1 MKNLKFVSACLLATT
16 ALTLP
21 EIAAAQ
27 VDDEI
32 IVTAT
37 KRATSVQD
45 VPISVTV
52 VSPAQLENQ
61 GVTSIKDLTSVASGF
76 NIQSS
81 QTETQGTSIRIRG
94 VGTTGNNIG
103 LESAVGV
110 FIDGVYQS
118 RPGVALGELTD
129 IEALELLRGPQG
141 TLFGRNTSAG
151 ALNIR
156 TKKPDFD
163 GTSGFADFTY
173 GNFDLINAKAAVNF
187 TASDQLAFRLNGAY
201 RQRDGFLTSSVDPDI
216 ESHNRDRFLIKG
228 QALWEPS
235 DQTSLRVIADYS
247 EIDENCCASVTDAF
261 SGRRL

>member
-1 MKNLKFVSACLLATT
+1 MKTITRLSTCLLAASAMT
-16 ALTLP
+16 AIST
-21 EIAAAQ
+21 ASFAQ
-27 VDDEI
+27 DADEI

-52 VSPAQLENQ
+52 VNPAQLENQ
-61 GVTSIKDLTSVASGF
+61 GIASIKDLASVASGF

-129 IEALELLRGPQG
+129 VESLELLRGPQG

-163 GTSGFADFTY
+163 GFSCLLYTSPSPR
-173 GNFDLINAKAAVNF
+173 DL
-187 TASDQLAFRLNGAY
+187 S
-201 RQRDGFLTSSVDPDI
+201 TS
-216 ESHNRDRFLIKG
+216 RM
-228 QALWEPS
+228 PS
-235 DQTSLRVIADYS
+235 SA
-247 EIDENCCASVTDAF
+247 
-261 SGRRL
+261 

>member
-1 MKNLKFVSACLLATT
+1 MKTIKFVSTCLLATT

-27 VDDEI
+27 VDEI

-37 KRATSVQD
+37 KRDTSVQD

-61 GVTSIKDLTSVASGF
+61 GITSIKDLTSVASGF

-129 IEALELLRGPQG
+129 QK
-141 TLFGRNTSAG
+141 T
-151 ALNIR
+151 
-156 TKKPDFD
+156 
-163 GTSGFADFTY
+163 
-173 GNFDLINAKAAVNF
+173 
-187 TASDQLAFRLNGAY
+187 
-201 RQRDGFLTSSVDPDI
+201 
-216 ESHNRDRFLIKG
+216 
-228 QALWEPS
+228 
-235 DQTSLRVIADYS
+235 
-247 EIDENCCASVTDAF
+247 
-261 SGRRL
+261 

>member
-1 MKNLKFVSACLLATT
+1 MRSNIRRKSILFLSAA
-16 ALTLP
+16 A
-21 EIAAAQ
+21 IAAIPQISHAQ
-27 VDDEI
+27 IDDDEI

-52 VSPAQLENQ
+52 VNPAQLENQ
-61 GVTSIKDLTSVASGF
+61 GVTSIKDLSSVASGF

-156 TKKPDFD
+156 TKKPDF
-163 GTSGFADFTY
+163 
-173 GNFDLINAKAAVNF
+173 
-187 TASDQLAFRLNGAY
+187 
-201 RQRDGFLTSSVDPDI
+201 
-216 ESHNRDRFLIKG
+216 
-228 QALWEPS
+228 
-235 DQTSLRVIADYS
+235 
-247 EIDENCCASVTDAF
+247 EIST
-261 SGRRL
+261 